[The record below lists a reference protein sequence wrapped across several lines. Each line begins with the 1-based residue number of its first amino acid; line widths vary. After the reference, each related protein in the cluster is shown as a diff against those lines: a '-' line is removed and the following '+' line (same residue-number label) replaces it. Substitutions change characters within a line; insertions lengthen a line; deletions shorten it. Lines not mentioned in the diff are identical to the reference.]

1 MKALLRS
8 LRRAPGRVTASVFA
22 IGLAVGAIGVFA
34 VPDVAAGTLR
44 DLAAEDKL
52 GHLVVDTTPLD
63 AATLQAIGGLDGV
76 DAVDATPTGSAE
88 TALHGRVQLV
98 GVDPDQTVN
107 IVNPH
112 IGRLP
117 GAGEALV
124 SPGLAKIGDSVT
136 VGDASFDVVGVGG
149 TAWWSDTAA
158 VYAPDGDIASLVQQQ
173 SQQLALTVTDPSSEN
188 LEALVPELR
197 AELAMAGA
205 TFVSFPELL
214 PDGRHPIEA
223 DLEQVS
229 TMIGLLGVV
238 AGIVAMV
245 LLASTASTLITE
257 RSREVAVMRAL
268 GARRRPLRRRLR
280 RLAVATAVGGLLVG
294 LPLGVLVSNLV
305 ARMVLE
311 RFVGLTPDV
320 GVSWPVAIGSILFA
334 IVGARLVAAR
344 AARRVTKAPLAD
356 ALRDRAGST
365 WGRRLGD
372 RLVSRLRVGGVFGR
386 LATRNVMRSRARSV
400 STVAQIAAGTGAVIV
415 VASLATSV
423 NAFNAGEIEPWNWER
438 TATAVDPGL
447 PFEQESFSSAGIEP
461 AISVEGSLDQW
472 EVNVRGVDA
481 DTTMLDTT
489 VEDGIWLTGEDRGVV
504 VSKGFARHQD
514 IAVGDAIAVELASG
528 RAHYDVVGL
537 HRSRARDI
545 YVPVD
550 VLADDLDAPGR
561 ANVLYLADGVAPP
574 IMPGAVDVV
583 NLAEMSA
590 EDGAARDAIVA
601 IFGVIG
607 GIVAAVAGLGVASL
621 MAVSMHER
629 RHELAA
635 LLAVGGQKRHLRR
648 TLLLE
653 LLPLAVVG
661 VGLGIVA
668 GWYGATGIMAAF
680 EQANAVDLGMQF
692 ATGAIAPAVIGALVL
707 VALVALASAHRAG
720 RVPPAVTLRAAS

>member
-8 LRRAPGRVTASVFA
+8 LRRAPGRVIASVFA

-44 DLAAEDKL
+44 DLAAEDNL

-76 DAVDATPTGSAE
+76 DAVDATPTGSVE
-88 TALHGRVQLV
+88 TKSHGRVQLV
-98 GVDPDQTVN
+98 GVDADQTVN
-107 IVNPH
+107 VVNPQT
-112 IGRLP
+112 GRLP
-117 GAGEALV
+117 GPGEALV
-124 SPGLAKIGDSVT
+124 SPGLAEIGDSVS
-136 VGDASFDVVGVGG
+136 VGVVSFDVVGVGG

-158 VYAPDGDIASLVQQQ
+158 VYAPDGDISSLVQQQ
-173 SQQLALTVTDPSSEN
+173 SQQLALTVRDPSSQN
-188 LEALVPELR
+188 LEALVPALR
-197 AELAMAGA
+197 AELAQAGA

-223 DLEQVS
+223 DLEQIS

-245 LLASTASTLITE
+245 LLASTSSTLITE
-257 RSREVAVMRAL
+257 RTREVAVMRAL

-280 RLAVATAVGGLLVG
+280 RLAVATAAGGLIVG
-294 LPLGVLVSNLV
+294 LPLGILVSNLV

-320 GVSWPVAIGSILFA
+320 GASWPVVIGSIVFA

-344 AARRVTKAPLAD
+344 AARRVTTAPLAD

-365 WGRRLGD
+365 WGRRFGD
-372 RLVSRLRVGGVFGR
+372 RLVSRLRVGGVFER
-386 LATRNVMRSRARSV
+386 LATRNVMRSRARSA

-423 NAFNAGEIEPWNWER
+423 NAFNAGEIEPWDWAQ

-447 PFEQESFSSAGIEP
+447 PFEQESFSSAGVEP

-472 EVNVRGVDA
+472 EVNVRGLDA
-481 DTTMLDTT
+481 HTTMLDKT
-489 VEDGIWLTGEDRGVV
+489 VEAGTWLTGEDRGVV
-504 VSKGFARHQD
+504 VSEGFARHQG
-514 IAVGDAIAVELASG
+514 IAVGDGITVELASG
-528 RAHYDVVGL
+528 QADYDVVGL

-561 ANVLYLADGVAPP
+561 ANVLYLANGVAPP
-574 IMPGAVDVV
+574 TMPGAVDVV
-583 NLAEMSA
+583 SLAEMSA

-601 IFGVIG
+601 IFSVIG

-661 VGLGIVA
+661 AGLGIVA

-680 EQANAVDLGMQF
+680 EQANAVDLGMEF
-692 ATGAIAPAVIGALVL
+692 ATGAIAPALIGALVL
-707 VALVALASAHRAG
+707 VALVALASARRAG